1 MAGVSQPLL
10 GARPAAAA
18 SRPFPTWAV
27 VLAAGVGVSFVVVGQ
42 SFFANTFT
50 WRSETFETNM
60 MSPQPNTSNCSL
72 HWFDQRLDHFTTL
85 NTTYKQRYFVYDKFW
100 ARQANGHKKDGPIF
114 FYCGNEGDVTL
125 YVNNTGLMW
134 ENAEAFGAL
143 VIFAEHRYFGESMP
157 FGDKYMD
164 HLQYLTHEQALADYA
179 FLLRSFQQDHNVQV
193 PV

>member
-1 MAGVSQPLL
+1 MQSDTQVLLPPRTRQQAPNYATVLLVCVGIFIVIIIQSLLDGNYFSAHVSPN
-10 GARPAAAA
+10 APNY
-18 SRPFPTWAV
+18 F
-27 VLAAGVGVSFVVVGQ
+27 
-42 SFFANTFT
+42 
-50 WRSETFETNM
+50 
-60 MSPQPNTSNCSL
+60 MSPRPNTSNCSL

>member
-1 MAGVSQPLL
+1 MDTNDSAPLVGTRNERQTPSKNSVIL
-10 GARPAAAA
+10 AAAITVITLIVA
-18 SRPFPTWAV
+18 GQYF
-27 VLAAGVGVSFVVVGQ
+27 LAG
-42 SFFANTFT
+42 FFAWN
-50 WRSETFETNM
+50 
-60 MSPQPNTSNCSL
+60 SPAYDPNFMDPRPNTANCSL